1 MFFWQVSLSC
11 GAGVLSKAE
20 QVRPTLSLSR
30 SRLGSSSTS
39 PAAPSSST
47 ATNRPQ
53 EGLRR
58 RTNGQRPSQQSLT
71 DVEKAWF
78 LTTQYC
84 FPKSRDAFN
93 VVSTV
98 GSNRN
103 DDDDDNAGDYN
114 GFRYFS
120 APRTPSIRVNALSL
134 KSRQFRLTPIRT
146 AAFEA
151 DFGRAVRE
159 EGAHDA
165 ESWKQQQQQRQRQ
178 KPAPTS

>member
-1 MFFWQVSLSC
+1 MFFWQVSLSY

-20 QVRPTLSLSR
+20 QADSFLVPVTSR
-30 SRLGSSSTS
+30 VFLDLASRTV
-39 PAAPSSST
+39 AIDRNDT
-47 ATNRPQ
+47 A
-53 EGLRR
+53 LRKDYADERMDKDR
-58 RTNGQRPSQQSLT
+58 RS
-71 DVEKAWF
+71 KAWF

-98 GSNRN
+98 GSNRH

-134 KSRQFRLTPIRT
+134 TSRQFRLTPIRT

-165 ESWKQQQQQRQRQ
+165 ESWKQQQQRQRQ